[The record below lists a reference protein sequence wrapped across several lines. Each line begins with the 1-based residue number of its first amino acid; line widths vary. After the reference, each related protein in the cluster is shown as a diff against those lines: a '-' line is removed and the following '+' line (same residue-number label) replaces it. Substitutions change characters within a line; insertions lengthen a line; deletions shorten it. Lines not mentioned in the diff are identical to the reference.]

1 MGQKCPLGRFGRVIS
16 EVSAGERHSILPI
29 EIMEAPPKEM
39 AWRPQIKSTL
49 FICFYGMVLHVAGMF
64 NRTINL
70 RTCFVFIVV
79 CYLVLFIYYIY
90 CVPRCSDPMFCDH
103 HCFHHEFEAF
113 PIHPPGSP
121 MDPLWIPI
129 RDRQEL
135 GSGRLELISCS
146 GAGSNLGSLRFIQ
159 VGIPLEDLGSSGSWQ
174 VTKELVHLGSTLG
187 FDDS

>member
-1 MGQKCPLGRFGRVIS
+1 M
-16 EVSAGERHSILPI
+16 
-29 EIMEAPPKEM
+29 
-39 AWRPQIKSTL
+39 
-49 FICFYGMVLHVAGMF
+49 
-64 NRTINL
+64 
-70 RTCFVFIVV
+70 
-79 CYLVLFIYYIY
+79 
-90 CVPRCSDPMFCDH
+90 
-103 HCFHHEFEAF
+103 
-113 PIHPPGSP
+113 
-121 MDPLWIPI
+121 IPF